1 VLPGLTVYYFGVHL
15 GLRGRAAIVT
25 GGSQGIGRAIAFAL
39 AAEGANLTI
48 CSRREGPLR
57 STAEELRSAGA
68 DVVALAV
75 DVTDTGTAGKLVD
88 ATVGHFGR
96 LDILVNNAG
105 KGHPKPVLKQDHD
118 DWLEALELN
127 LLSAVALSNACI
139 PHMRQQGW
147 GRIVNISSRVA
158 REPDPYFAPYSA
170 AKAGLMSYT
179 KSLAEAFSK
188 DGVLVNCV
196 VPGLIRS
203 EAVDQAA
210 EKSAAATGQS
220 AEDVMKEMR
229 RRRPIPAGRLGEP
242 EDVAGMVTMLC
253 SEAAS
258 WVTGG
263 CFNVDGGMTR
273 SWT

>member
-1 VLPGLTVYYFGVHL
+1 MQL
-15 GLRGRAAIVT
+15 GLRGRVAIVT
-25 GGSQGIGRAIAFAL
+25 GGSQGIGRAIACSL

-48 CSRREGPLR
+48 CSRRDGPLKE
-57 STAEELRSAGA
+57 TAAELRAAGA
-68 DVVALAV
+68 DVVAIAL
-75 DVTDTGTAGKLVD
+75 DVTDPGAARELVD

-105 KGHPKPVLKQDHD
+105 KGHPKPILKQDRD
-118 DWLEALELN
+118 DWSEALELN
-127 LLSAVALSNACI
+127 LLSAVRLSTACI
-139 PHMRQQGW
+139 PHMREQGW

-170 AKAGLMSYT
+170 SKAALMSYS
-179 KSLAEAFSK
+179 KSLSEAFSK
-188 DGVLVNCV
+188 DGVLTNCV

-210 EKSAAATGQS
+210 EKSAAATGRT
-220 AEDVMKEMR
+220 ADEVMKEMR

-242 EDVAGMVTMLC
+242 EDVAGVVTLLC

-258 WVTGG
+258 WMTGG
-263 CFNVDGGMTR
+263 SINVDGGMTR